1 MIDICEEEDKDK
13 DFIWLCEDVGKE
25 SFIYFKNMTHK
36 SRPCMVEH
44 IIRESK
50 AKKQDGDLIKA
61 EIQQQI
67 YTNEYYLSIVD
78 IAAMNLI
85 RRY

>member
-1 MIDICEEEDKDK
+1 MA
-13 DFIWLCEDVGKE
+13 
-25 SFIYFKNMTHK
+25 
-36 SRPCMVEH
+36 EH